1 MIDSETITE
10 LAKTR
15 GEPAWLIEKRE
26 QALKKFE
33 SLPEPRFVY
42 GLGILADVSELDI
55 GSIDVLGR
63 NEEARV
69 IIPSG
74 VEVLTFTQALE
85 SKEYAGLIKDHLM
98 TAVSIEGNKFTALHA
113 AGFNNGLLI
122 RIPKGVVCK
131 EPIRVQLQASV
142 NATLDHVLVIAEEQ
156 SSALIIEDTNSDDA
170 ATFHSKIVEVIAKDS
185 ARVDYVS
192 IQELGDDV
200 WHFSK
205 KGARIGRDASVTWSD
220 CALGGKFSQIF
231 TTSDLDGQG
240 ASSKTQGIFFGI
252 DKQRFDVRCTSLHH
266 VPNTSANMTTRTVLD
281 NEAKAVYRGLI
292 RIEKG
297 AKKTSSHQKSD
308 TLLLGDESRADS
320 VPELEIENDDVQ
332 CSHGATIG
340 QIDED
345 TLFYMTS
352 RGIDLKS
359 AKQHIIKG
367 FFKPILDAITDEQL
381 RVNLDVAINRRLEVD
396 T

>member
-1 MIDSETITE
+1 MIDSATILE
-10 LAKTR
+10 LVKTR

-26 QALKKFE
+26 QALKIFE

-42 GLGILADVSELDI
+42 GLGILVDVSELDI
-55 GSIDVLGR
+55 ESIDVLQ
-63 NEEARV
+63 NKEEVRV
-69 IIPSG
+69 IAPKG
-74 VEVLTFTQALE
+74 VEVLSFAQALRSE
-85 SKEYAGLIKDHLM
+85 VHADLIKNHFM
-98 TAVSIEGNKFTALHA
+98 TAVGVDENKFSALHV

-122 RIPKGVVCK
+122 RIPKGKSFV
-131 EPIRVQLQASV
+131 EPIRIHLQARA
-142 NATLDHVLVIAEEQ
+142 NAVLDQILVIAEEQ
-156 SSALIIEDTNSDDA
+156 SSALIIEDTDSDDGA
-170 ATFHSKIVEVIAKDS
+170 KFHSKIVEVIAKDAS
-185 ARVDYVS
+185 KIDYVS

-205 KGARIGRDASVTWSD
+205 KGARIGCDASVTWSD
-220 CALGGKFSQIF
+220 CALGGKFSQVF

-240 ASSKTQGIFFGI
+240 ASAKTQGIYFGI
-252 DKQRFDVRCTSLHH
+252 GKQRFDVRCCSIHH

-281 NEAKAVYRGLI
+281 NGAKAVYRGLI

-297 AKKTSSHQKSD
+297 ASETISHQKSD
-308 TLLLGDESRADS
+308 TLLLGDDARADV
-320 VPELEIENDDVQ
+320 VPELEIENEDVK

-345 TLFYMTS
+345 VLFYMTS
-352 RGIDLKS
+352 RGIDMKS

-381 RVNLDVAINRRLEVD
+381 RLNLDVSINRRLEVD
-396 T
+396 I